1 MEKTLEDILIDNNN
15 KLVADKI
22 RKTLLNIRNVPGISA
37 KRWIWEL
44 IQNAKDVDNK
54 FNKVEIKIELNQKSM
69 IFSHNGSYFTIENVL
84 GILQQVSTK
93 DSKNLKG
100 QTGKF
105 GTGFIGTHLL
115 SSKVNIRGIVKYKDV
130 FRKFKIFLDRTADS
144 SEKLSKEVQDSITK
158 FRNNMNN
165 KNSEY
170 EYLNVYFQ
178 KQTDFDTSYEY
189 LFDEHNPKSL
199 EIAKEGI
206 NDLKNTAPITLS
218 TQFKNIASI
227 TIIDNINNKIT
238 KYSNNYMNLENPQ
251 ENIEI
256 GLNTIII
263 NINDKNSTNENNE
276 KKYFYSY
283 STKECR
289 LLYQVQKNDKDLFIA
304 VERNNCQPILYRD
317 FPLIGSENFHFP
329 FFLDGFQFNPL
340 ETRNGLYLNGDLNIE
355 AIENRNIIEH
365 AINYSIE
372 FIDWLLNQNIDK
384 RYLLAKSIIPEP
396 PQKYDDIAINWFI
409 EQQKKWRKK
418 LKEFRLLK
426 NKIGH
431 YNKLNCLKL
440 PVFKNTFNKNF
451 YKLIEE
457 LNITDGKLPIIE
469 DAENWF
475 NIMLTDP
482 LKDVYKIEEDTWDF
496 NYEFSEEN
504 LLKKINDLGS
514 ITNLASKMYVETNK
528 IIEWLNK
535 LYKFLKDNFCMNFFN
550 EYNLIPN
557 KYGVFKKIQDI
568 YSNEKTK
575 SIPEIF
581 NHIYQK
587 LFKKD
592 LNEILIHYDIDY
604 DIFKEHIQKKNF
616 VDILNEFSN
625 VFKEKNNEENKEYLC
640 NELISLS
647 TKNPIVKQMFEFR
660 QRTDDK
666 FRNIPIKD
674 SNDYFKNYDNHII
687 WEDLKNFWF
696 TYYTSIIQSQNNIDG
711 LRNLL
716 KYDNN
721 DNGKNNSLIWLNDY
735 IKFMK
740 ENSLKIEQ
748 YKIFPNQM
756 GNFEFI
762 KDLYYED
769 SIPEILINIYNKFN
783 IYDIRNSF
791 LSKQITSY
799 KNLSKYTKE
808 YIIAQ
813 IEKFFKSSDD
823 TKLKTEISENL
834 LSILPIDNN
843 DITNAVNQF
852 IPYYNIIFNKNIILK
867 KPETKIE
874 MNYGIFL
881 KYILIETYKYIEKM
895 SEKDIKNKK
904 ITIARTIK
912 FGWEYLDNNNL
923 NLSVDPSI
931 YKIFLNGNNKFAKM
945 ENLKFSLNFNLN
957 DENIKN
963 LFETAKLSP
972 IEYDFNKDLLTTTF
986 IDILKEYKHRFIHLI
1001 LINITK

>member
-1 MEKTLEDILIDNNN
+1 MEKTIEEILINNNN

-170 EYLNVYFQ
+170 EYLNFYYQ

-256 GLNTIII
+256 GLSTIII
-263 NINDKNSTNENNE
+263 NIKDKNSTNENNE

-396 PQKYDDIAINWFI
+396 PQNYDDIAINWFI

-440 PVFKNTFNKNF
+440 PVFKNTFDKNF

-496 NYEFSEEN
+496 NYKFSEKN

-625 VFKEKNNEENKEYLC
+625 VFKIKNNEENKEYLC

-647 TKNPIVKQMFEFR
+647 SKNPIVKQMFEFR

-748 YKIFPNQM
+748 YKIFP
-756 GNFEFI
+756 
-762 KDLYYED
+762 KW
-769 SIPEILINIYNKFN
+769 EIL
-783 IYDIRNSF
+783 
-791 LSKQITSY
+791 
-799 KNLSKYTKE
+799 NL
-808 YIIAQ
+808 
-813 IEKFFKSSDD
+813 
-823 TKLKTEISENL
+823 
-834 LSILPIDNN
+834 
-843 DITNAVNQF
+843 
-852 IPYYNIIFNKNIILK
+852 
-867 KPETKIE
+867 
-874 MNYGIFL
+874 
-881 KYILIETYKYIEKM
+881 
-895 SEKDIKNKK
+895 
-904 ITIARTIK
+904 
-912 FGWEYLDNNNL
+912 
-923 NLSVDPSI
+923 
-931 YKIFLNGNNKFAKM
+931 
-945 ENLKFSLNFNLN
+945 
-957 DENIKN
+957 
-963 LFETAKLSP
+963 
-972 IEYDFNKDLLTTTF
+972 
-986 IDILKEYKHRFIHLI
+986 
-1001 LINITK
+1001 

>member
-1 MEKTLEDILIDNNN
+1 M
-15 KLVADKI
+15 
-22 RKTLLNIRNVPGISA
+22 
-37 KRWIWEL
+37 
-44 IQNAKDVDNK
+44 
-54 FNKVEIKIELNQKSM
+54 
-69 IFSHNGSYFTIENVL
+69 
-84 GILQQVSTK
+84 
-93 DSKNLKG
+93 
-100 QTGKF
+100 
-105 GTGFIGTHLL
+105 
-115 SSKVNIRGIVKYKDV
+115 
-130 FRKFKIFLDRTADS
+130 
-144 SEKLSKEVQDSITK
+144 
-158 FRNNMNN
+158 
-165 KNSEY
+165 
-170 EYLNVYFQ
+170 
-178 KQTDFDTSYEY
+178 
-189 LFDEHNPKSL
+189 
-199 EIAKEGI
+199 
-206 NDLKNTAPITLS
+206 
-218 TQFKNIASI
+218 
-227 TIIDNINNKIT
+227 
-238 KYSNNYMNLENPQ
+238 
-251 ENIEI
+251 
-256 GLNTIII
+256 
-263 NINDKNSTNENNE
+263 
-276 KKYFYSY
+276 
-283 STKECR
+283 
-289 LLYQVQKNDKDLFIA
+289 
-304 VERNNCQPILYRD
+304 
-317 FPLIGSENFHFP
+317 IGSENFHFP

-396 PQKYDDIAINWFI
+396 PQNYDDIAINWFI

-426 NKIGH
+426 NKIGN

-440 PVFKNTFNKNF
+440 PVFKNTFDKNF

-496 NYEFSEEN
+496 NYKFSEKN

-769 SIPEILINIYNKFN
+769 SIPEILINIYNKLIN
-783 IYDIRNSF
+783 HNIRNSF

-799 KNLSKYTKE
+799 KNCDKYTKE
-808 YIIAQ
+808 FIIAQ
-813 IEKFFKSSDD
+813 IEKNYKSSDD
-823 TKLKTEISENL
+823 IQLKTEISEKL
-834 LSILPIDNN
+834 LSFLLTDNK
-843 DITNAVNQF
+843 DIINAVNEF
-852 IPYYNIIFNKNIILK
+852 IPYYNNIFNKNIILK
-867 KPETKIE
+867 KTETIIE
-874 MNYGIFL
+874 MNYGILL
-881 KYILIETYKYIEKM
+881 KHILIETYKYIEKM

-931 YKIFLNGNNKFAKM
+931 YKIFLNENNKFDKM

-986 IDILKEYKHRFIHLI
+986 IDILKEYKNRFKTLDIKEICKNEIDNKFIEYYESIKSYNLKD
-1001 LINITK
+1001 INYQNFREVFFKLNDVIKKSSNLKKYFPRFERIKGDICLKFLNVEDFIEDAKKYFQRKKCVRAEKICYQNDKKENNVSRRIKKF